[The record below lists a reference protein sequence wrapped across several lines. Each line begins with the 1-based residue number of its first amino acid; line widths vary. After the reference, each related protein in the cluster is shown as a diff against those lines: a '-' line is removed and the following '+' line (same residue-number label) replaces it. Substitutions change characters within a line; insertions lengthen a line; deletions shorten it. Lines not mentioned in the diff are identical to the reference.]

1 MRLLGID
8 YGAVRIGLAVSDVTG
23 TLARPLRTVVVRGSP
38 ETQASELGI
47 EVAHIKAE
55 FEDLGALVV
64 GLPASLEGSPDAS
77 TESVLA
83 FVEALRVSTAL
94 PIALQD
100 ERLSSVEA
108 EQRLALREPNWRKRK
123 SRLDAA
129 SAAVILQDYLD
140 RTTNNKAGGTVDV

>member
-8 YGAVRIGLAVSDVTG
+8 YGAVRIGLAVSDATG

-47 EVAHIKAE
+47 EVAHIQTE

-77 TESVLA
+77 TERVLA

-140 RTTNNKAGGTVDV
+140 RTMNNEAGGSVDA

>member
-47 EVAHIKAE
+47 EVAHIQTE
-55 FEDLGALVV
+55 FKDLGALVV

-77 TESVLA
+77 TERVLA
-83 FVEALRVSTAL
+83 FVEALRVSTTL

-140 RTTNNKAGGTVDV
+140 RTMNNEVGGSVDA

>member
-47 EVAHIKAE
+47 EVAHIKTE

-64 GLPASLEGSPDAS
+64 GLPASLEGGPDAS

-129 SAAVILQDYLD
+129 SAAVILKDYLD
-140 RTTNNKAGGTVDV
+140 RTTNNKAGSTVDD